1 MVLEYLCFR
10 HTVNNMRVSKG
21 WRDYLSKLP
30 RLWMHLDLSGA
41 RKAVPRSFVDKA
53 VRRSENRLTRA
64 TIHRFEHVDVLKNI
78 AKSCKSLAE
87 VEFVSLPHAISSTL
101 TEIVQHAPS
110 LSKLIIHPEITV
122 DAATQMLSSRPTL
135 KHVSFN
141 SVRRS
146 RHVADWIGPFPKLE
160 TFTMH
165 HTEMTLT
172 TGVSLANL
180 LNNTSDLKTLKF
192 TNLHIHDPAGTLS
205 VLTTIPL
212 TTLVLRKVQFDR
224 FPVLPPTLQ
233 RLVIEYYGPFRLYE
247 PGAMLLQSKLPALT
261 HLAFTDINDLSP
273 RLLGML
279 LDQFIDGDDQGQQK
293 VLDATPLQSVSIRG
307 LLDNQVPGL
316 FNPNTRSL
324 FTVSPRILTPSLHT
338 LDIATLPCNDD
349 EIEHLLSHKTGLAS
363 INLSSTQ
370 ITGASIKMLAD
381 SLPSLKSIRAEN
393 CPRISGRD
401 AIEYARRKGI
411 SVSCS
416 MDEGK
421 GSRKVR
427 YG

>member
-1 MVLEYLCFR
+1 
-10 HTVNNMRVSKG
+10 
-21 WRDYLSKLP
+21 
-30 RLWMHLDLSGA
+30 
-41 RKAVPRSFVDKA
+41 
-53 VRRSENRLTRA
+53 
-64 TIHRFEHVDVLKNI
+64 
-78 AKSCKSLAE
+78 
-87 VEFVSLPHAISSTL
+87 
-101 TEIVQHAPS
+101 
-110 LSKLIIHPEITV
+110 
-122 DAATQMLSSRPTL
+122 
-135 KHVSFN
+135 
-141 SVRRS
+141 
-146 RHVADWIGPFPKLE
+146 
-160 TFTMH
+160 
-165 HTEMTLT
+165 
-172 TGVSLANL
+172 
-180 LNNTSDLKTLKF
+180 
-192 TNLHIHDPAGTLS
+192 
-205 VLTTIPL
+205 
-212 TTLVLRKVQFDR
+212 
-224 FPVLPPTLQ
+224 
-233 RLVIEYYGPFRLYE
+233 
-247 PGAMLLQSKLPALT
+247 
-261 HLAFTDINDLSP
+261 
-273 RLLGML
+273 
-279 LDQFIDGDDQGQQK
+279 
-293 VLDATPLQSVSIRG
+293 

-381 SLPSLKSIRAEN
+381 SLPSLKTIRAEN